1 MVQKIVVMGPGNMLG
16 LEDIARI
23 SAHSYSARCVSSTGV
38 LMQIDVEKFHN
49 VIKHIPNGFAEI
61 TRINKI
67 KWKSFFDK
75 ITILEEQKNQMGR
88 FEKDLILKEGDNFTQ
103 MDFFKATFFEVK
115 LDKNKMNRI
124 FEQKERTAADLH
136 ILQ

>member
-1 MVQKIVVMGPGNMLG
+1 
-16 LEDIARI
+16 
-23 SAHSYSARCVSSTGV
+23 
-38 LMQIDVEKFHN
+38 
-49 VIKHIPNGFAEI
+49 
-61 TRINKI
+61 
-67 KWKSFFDK
+67 
-75 ITILEEQKNQMGR
+75 MGR

-136 ILQ
+136 VLQ